1 MKHPNE
7 HPVVARNWRGESP
20 EERRLQRRERLMEAS
35 LEAFSQHG
43 IEKTTMR
50 DICAQARLTERYFYE
65 SFRNTEDAFDAVYAM
80 LKQELVERVSTALA
94 RAPLNIP
101 QLARDG
107 LAAFY
112 NFIKED
118 PRRAQIMLI
127 DAFYANRKTLD
138 KSRDAVKEYVV
149 IIDQLARR
157 LYPNM
162 PANFDVEMVAWGLI
176 GMCIQVGTM
185 WAASGFKQPLDK
197 ILDYNL
203 YAWRGLESWIDAPQ
217 PNGKLGSLKA
227 HAKAAPSMRSRRKPS
242 VA

>member
-1 MKHPNE
+1 
-7 HPVVARNWRGESP
+7 
-20 EERRLQRRERLMEAS
+20 MEAS

-80 LKQELVERVSTALA
+80 LKQQLVEQVSMALA
-94 RAPLNIP
+94 RAPLNVP
-101 QLARDG
+101 QLAREG
-107 LAAFY
+107 LTAFY

-127 DAFYANRKTLD
+127 DAFYANRKTLN
-138 KSRDAVKEYVV
+138 KSRDAIKEYVV
-149 IIDQLARR
+149 MIDHLARR

-162 PANFDVEMVAWGLI
+162 PSDFDVEMVAWGLI

-185 WAASGFKQPLDK
+185 WAATGFKQPVEK

-203 YAWRGLESWIDAPQ
+203 YAWRGLESWVDGPAMQSKKP
-217 PNGKLGSLKA
+217 KLKA
-227 HAKAAPSMRSRRKPS
+227 PAKTASPAKSRRKPGIT
-242 VA
+242 

>member
-65 SFRNTEDAFDAVYAM
+65 SFRNTEEAFDAVYAM
-80 LKQELVERVSTALA
+80 LKQQLVERVSTALG

-101 QLARDG
+101 KLAREG
-107 LAAFY
+107 LTAFY

-118 PRRAQIMLI
+118 PRRAQILLI
-127 DAFYANRKTLD
+127 DAVYANRKTLT
-138 KSRDAVKEYVV
+138 KSRDAVKDYVV

-162 PANFDVEMVAWGLI
+162 PADFDVEMVSWGLI
-176 GMCIQVGTM
+176 GMSIQVGTM

-203 YAWRGLESWIDAPQ
+203 YAWRGLESWIDGP
-217 PNGKLGSLKA
+217 PSNGKVVALKA
-227 HAKAAPSMRSRRKPS
+227 PAKTASATRSRRKPS

>member
-7 HPVVARNWRGESP
+7 NPVVARTWRGESP

-35 LEAFSQHG
+35 LEAFSRHG

-65 SFRNTEDAFDAVYAM
+65 SFRNTEDAFDAVYAL
-80 LKQELVERVSTALA
+80 LKQQLVEQVSMALA
-94 RAPLNIP
+94 RAPLNVP
-101 QLARDG
+101 QLAREG
-107 LAAFY
+107 LTAFY

-127 DAFYANRKTLD
+127 DAFYANRKTLN

-149 IIDQLARR
+149 MIDQLARR

-162 PANFDVEMVAWGLI
+162 PPDFDVEMVAWGLI

-185 WAASGFKQPLDK
+185 WAATGFKQPVDK

-203 YAWRGLESWIDAPQ
+203 YAWRGLESWVDGPTIQ
-217 PNGKLGSLKA
+217 RKA
-227 HAKAAPSMRSRRKPS
+227 SAKASSPTKSRRKPG
-242 VA
+242 AA